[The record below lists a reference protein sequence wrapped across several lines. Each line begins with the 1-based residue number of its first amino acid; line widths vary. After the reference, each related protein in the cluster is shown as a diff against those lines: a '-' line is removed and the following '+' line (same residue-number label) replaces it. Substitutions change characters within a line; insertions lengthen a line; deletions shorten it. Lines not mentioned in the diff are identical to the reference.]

1 VVASDNELKLRP
13 ILEKVLPH
21 EPGRNSVA
29 AGKLLDPT
37 LGPSSSLFCFGRS
50 DKASAPKAGEVRRV
64 TIAVAGGESFDRSRT
79 MIFTQNSGDGRKQDA
94 FTVRSSAISEEKRV
108 LPREARQSVA
118 EDPLEIGNEV
128 AVVAGDAPEEG

>member
-1 VVASDNELKLRP
+1 
-13 ILEKVLPH
+13 
-21 EPGRNSVA
+21 
-29 AGKLLDPT
+29 
-37 LGPSSSLFCFGRS
+37 
-50 DKASAPKAGEVRRV
+50 
-64 TIAVAGGESFDRSRT
+64 